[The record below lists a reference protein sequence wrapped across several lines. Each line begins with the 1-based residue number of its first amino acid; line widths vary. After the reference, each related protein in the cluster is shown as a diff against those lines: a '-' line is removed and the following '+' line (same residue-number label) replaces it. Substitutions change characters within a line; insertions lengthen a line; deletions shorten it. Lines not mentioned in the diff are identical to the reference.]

1 MVDHEVSPGDRSS
14 FEAVADAVVEGD
26 LAVLEKLLNA
36 EKQLVRERSQRDHR
50 CTLLH
55 YSSANGVEPPRQ
67 KTPSNAPEV
76 ARMLL
81 RYGADPDATAGFGAG
96 GPQTTPLVGLVSSSF
111 ASGSGL
117 HA

>member
-1 MVDHEVSPGDRSS
+1 M
-14 FEAVADAVVEGD
+14 EGD